1 MALEPILE
9 AGTHRATWTLSKP
22 PEPETWEVSG
32 EVDLLALRQ
41 PRGSVF
47 GIAPANWNEGP
58 GGQRSAGW
66 PQHFDYPLVHGEM
79 NGGLDVILLDPHL
92 TVHGEIPRTGFMHFS
107 DANAHFD
114 AWAALVGHGAPK
126 AGPLLVDSGF
136 IQVPHLEA
144 LAARSPVLEVTFPQ
158 DDPYEQDEPR
168 FAATF
173 DKQSYQEW
181 QDETAE
187 VTLFYQLSADL
198 FSWYSFGLA
207 FSPIVSVKLKEPV
220 PLSEF
225 LTQWAWPLRQL
236 IAAATGR
243 REDISYLTCSPV
255 IEGDDREPERRQFQV
270 FNASISQERYMSS
283 GSLRDK
289 DISAIRIF
297 PDGESLLT
305 LLRRW
310 QDLRANDNPILNTYD
325 ITAVGPSQHPRARF
339 LLLLQALEGLHG
351 YEYRAEID
359 ERQVKHTG
367 LHEPV
372 LRRCKS
378 ALAELPDDFKFIK
391 KFLRKQPLETSDAAI
406 RKMLQMLPVDLEPD
420 LARSALVESVRSDN
434 ESVTK
439 TLDAIRIA
447 RNGLSHGTKAY
458 DRRELA
464 EVADILERVVR
475 GHLLRLLGTSTEA
488 ITRVL
493 SRPD

>member
-1 MALEPILE
+1 MALEPILD
-9 AGTHRATWTLSKP
+9 AGTHRVTWTLSKP
-22 PEPETWEVSG
+22 PEPDTWEVSG
-32 EVDLLALRQ
+32 EVELLTLRQ

-47 GIAPANWNEGP
+47 GTAPANWNEGP
-58 GGQRSAGW
+58 GRQRSAGW
-66 PQHFDYPLVHGEM
+66 PQHFDYPLVYGEM
-79 NGGLDVILLDPHL
+79 NGGLDVVLLDAHL
-92 TVHGEIPRTGFMHFS
+92 TVHGEMPRTGFMHFS

-126 AGPLLVDSGF
+126 AGPLLVDSGV

-144 LAARSPVLEVTFPQ
+144 LAAKSPILQVTFPEG
-158 DDPYEQDEPR
+158 DLYEQHEPR

-187 VTLFYQLSADL
+187 VTLYYQLSADL
-198 FSWYSFGLA
+198 FGWYSFGLA
-207 FSPIVSVKLKEPV
+207 FSPVVSVKLKEPV

-236 IAAATGR
+236 VAAATGR

-310 QDLRANDNPILNTYD
+310 QDLRANENPILNTYD
-325 ITAVGPSQHPRARF
+325 INAIGPSQHPRARF
-339 LLLLQALEGLHG
+339 LLLLQALEGLYG
-351 YEYRAEID
+351 YENRSQVER
-359 ERQVKHTG
+359 RQVRHTG
-367 LHEPV
+367 IREAV
-372 LRRCKS
+372 LSRCEN
-378 ALAELPDDFKFIK
+378 ALEEHDFTFVKKHLPK
-391 KFLRKQPLETSDAAI
+391 RPPQSSDEVI
-406 RKMLQMLPVDLEPD
+406 RKMLRALPVDLEPE
-420 LARSALVESVRSDN
+420 LAKSALVKSVRSDDRT
-434 ESVTK
+434 VTT
-439 TLDAIRIA
+439 TLNAIRVA
-447 RNGLSHGTKAY
+447 RNDLSHGNKAY

-464 EVADILERVVR
+464 EAANILERVVR

-488 ITRVL
+488 ITRVV
-493 SRPD
+493 SPTS